1 MRRVL
6 LVCLGGLVGAS
17 SYFLP
22 FSFNQY
28 ATARASELA
37 VRKAQQQSIATKAH
51 DLLDDLPELADSRL
65 AGWRLKKG
73 GTSPTA
79 GGEEAAAVQAGQ
91 VVVAEETTVVKAAR
105 PIDPSLPQQYDV
117 VEYIIPT
124 HAHGLLEN
132 DGRVRGVGVLLSNNR
147 DRLDAKNLPADKQD
161 LCQIEPLTLD
171 PEGVYEG
178 EEGLVVW
185 QKDELEPRVF
195 SAYADLK
202 KVKSKQNGMADKWRR
217 WVLEEELT
225 PGCGPPPG
233 AEEEIVML

>member
-1 MRRVL
+1 M
-6 LVCLGGLVGAS
+6 
-17 SYFLP
+17 
-22 FSFNQY
+22 
-28 ATARASELA
+28 
-37 VRKAQQQSIATKAH
+37 
-51 DLLDDLPELADSRL
+51 
-65 AGWRLKKG
+65 
-73 GTSPTA
+73 
-79 GGEEAAAVQAGQ
+79 QAGQ
-91 VVVAEETTVVKAAR
+91 AVVAEESTVVKAVR

-147 DRLDAKNLPADKQD
+147 DRLDANNLPADKKD

-171 PEGVYEG
+171 PEGVFEG
-178 EEGLVVW
+178 QEGLVAW

-195 SAYADLK
+195 NAYSDLK

-233 AEEEIVML
+233 AEEEMVML